1 MSTGRK
7 GTGLD
12 RSDLDESAGLP
23 KSRLPSA
30 AANTVR
36 GVRPGTVSKGAGTVP
51 TGSPSF
57 SRSLAARIATASVVG
72 ATSFVATVGL
82 AAPAHAVT
90 TESSAY
96 FSDLN
101 AERVAHGLRPLTM
114 RADLNDVAQ
123 GWSNHMAAADLLSHN
138 PALTTQVANWQTVG
152 ENVGEGPDVGSLA
165 TAFWNSPAHRANI
178 LDSSYTEVGVGSTW
192 SNGVLWIT
200 VDFRKPMVS
209 ASNAAVARPRSS
221 SGHRSLHLGM
231 RGHDVAR
238 VQRRLHVHADGVFG
252 PRTKRAVVR
261 FQRRH
266 HLAATGVVN
275 ARTWR
280 ALHP

>member
-1 MSTGRK
+1 M
-7 GTGLD
+7 
-12 RSDLDESAGLP
+12 
-23 KSRLPSA
+23 
-30 AANTVR
+30 
-36 GVRPGTVSKGAGTVP
+36 P
-51 TGSPSF
+51 TGSLSSPR
-57 SRSLAARIATASVVG
+57 SRAFIGRLATASVVG
-72 ATSFVATVGL
+72 ATSLLAAVGVATT
-82 AAPAHAVT
+82 AHAEAA
-90 TESSAY
+90 ESSSY
-96 FSDLN
+96 LSDLN

-114 RADLNDVAQ
+114 RADLNAVAQ
-123 GWSNHMAAADLLSHN
+123 GWANHMAAANLLSHN

-152 ENVGEGPDVGSLA
+152 ENVGEGPDVGSLD

-209 ASNAAVARPRSS
+209 TSHTVARPRTSS
-221 SGHRSLHLGM
+221 AHRSLHVGS

-238 VQRRLHVHADGVFG
+238 VQRRLHVRADGVFG
-252 PRTKRAVVR
+252 PRTKRAVAR

-266 HLAATGVVN
+266 HLRATGVVN